1 MTVKKETPMDCDQVF
16 NVVGLRENGDRV
28 VITEN
33 TTHETAECVMS
44 LMRGGSTFV
53 EFLIERADS
62 EELGLET
69 ALA

>member
-1 MTVKKETPMDCDQVF
+1 MHCDQVF

-44 LMRGGSTFV
+44 LMTGGSTFV
-53 EFLIERADS
+53 DFLIERADS
-62 EELGLET
+62 EELGLE
-69 ALA
+69 AAHA